1 MKKLIV
7 PTDFSEFSLCGLE
20 LAILYA
26 NKYKS
31 DIQLVHVLNTK
42 KSRYKTTESSEKE
55 ISAEQLENIVNDF
68 KGKLHKDGKLDYI
81 VKSGRIFEEVAE
93 QAEAIKD
100 SAVFCST
107 HGESGLS
114 NIFIGSNTHRI
125 VEGTIRPVFSVGSSK
140 QVEPPKTIVMP
151 IDITKETREK
161 VTLVASIAKK
171 FGSKVH
177 ILKVTTSTSE
187 GIHNTLK
194 MYASQVAKYFDER
207 DIEYEKS
214 LIVGDNITDVTI
226 EYAKTVEA
234 NLIAIMT
241 EQTKSLTNLLMG
253 SYAQQMLNNSPVPV
267 VSVTPY
273 ELTVNESSF
282 RTMGG

>member
-1 MKKLIV
+1 M
-7 PTDFSEFSLCGLE
+7 
-20 LAILYA
+20 
-26 NKYKS
+26 
-31 DIQLVHVLNTK
+31 
-42 KSRYKTTESSEKE
+42 
-55 ISAEQLENIVNDF
+55 
-68 KGKLHKDGKLDYI
+68 
-81 VKSGRIFEEVAE
+81 
-93 QAEAIKD
+93 
-100 SAVFCST
+100 
-107 HGESGLS
+107 
-114 NIFIGSNTHRI
+114 
-125 VEGTIRPVFSVGSSK
+125 EGTIRPVFSVGSSK
-140 QVEPPKTIVMP
+140 QVQPPKTIVMP

-161 VTLVASIAKK
+161 VSLVASIAKK

-177 ILKVTTSTSE
+177 ILKVSTSTSE

>member
-7 PTDFSEFSLCGLE
+7 PLDFSDLSKCALE
-20 LAILYA
+20 MAIIYG

-31 DIQLVHVLNTK
+31 DIELVHVVNADD
-42 KSRYKTTESSEKE
+42 SRFGVKEDKLKADSENKLKE
-55 ISAEQLENIVNDF
+55 IAKEYKS
-68 KGKLHKDGKLDYI
+68 KLHDDGKIDYI
-81 VKSGRIFEEVAE
+81 VKEGRIFEEVAE
-93 QAEAIKD
+93 QAESHED

-107 HGESGLS
+107 HGESGWS
-114 NIFIGSNTHRI
+114 ERFIGSNTYRI
-125 VEGTIRPVFSVGSSK
+125 IEGTIRPVFSIGQSK
-140 QVEPPKTIVMP
+140 MANPPKTIVMP
-151 IDITKETREK
+151 IDVTRETREK
-161 VTLVASIAKK
+161 VTIVASIAKK

-207 DIEYEKS
+207 NIEHERS
-214 LIVGDNITDVTI
+214 LIVGDNITDITI

-234 NLIAIMT
+234 DLIAIMT

-253 SYAQQMLNNSPVPV
+253 SYAHQMINNSPIPV
-267 VSVTPY
+267 LSVTPY
-273 ELTVNESSF
+273 DLTIQGSSF
-282 RTMGG
+282 RTTGG